1 MRLRQQ
7 SNEVLHADETIV
19 RVGRPEVA
27 TLQQALARSTR
38 GRSRICAH
46 RGSSNTLHEMIIT
59 LGRGSYIRPHRHFGK
74 CESFHIIEGELDVVI
89 FDEDGNVADLVRM
102 GPYASER
109 CFFYRMADP
118 LFHTVLVRTETVI
131 FHETTNGPFVR
142 EDTEFA
148 AWAPAENETTAA
160 DGYARGLVEKVNTF
174 TLAPQL

>member
-7 SNEVLHADETIV
+7 SPEVLHSDEKIV
-19 RVGRPEVA
+19 RVSADDIE
-27 TLQQALARSTR
+27 TLRAALTQSTR

-46 RGSSNTLHEMIIT
+46 RDSANTLHEMIIT
-59 LGRGSYIRPHRHFGK
+59 LSRCSYIRPHRHFGK
-74 CESFHIIEGELDVVI
+74 CESFHMIEGELDVVI
-89 FDEDGNVADLVRM
+89 FDENGQITDVVRM
-102 GPYASER
+102 GPYGAGR

-148 AWAPAENETTAA
+148 EWAPDEKNSEAAA
-160 DGYARGLVEKVNTF
+160 DFVLKVGK
-174 TLAPQL
+174 LAAVFQN